1 MPQALMLAPIS
12 VVIPA
17 YNAET
22 FIAEAIQSVHAQTL
36 KVAEIIVVADDC
48 TDRTAQIAAELGAT
62 VLEHNRRNMAVGLN
76 LGVNAGTQPWI
87 ALLDADDFWDQ
98 NKIALQW
105 KAIQS
110 CPAAAIISCDVSTFF
125 NQKVTP
131 PPQEYVRKRWRNLKH
146 VTVAD
151 HCRYLERVD
160 GDGLVRLSIS
170 TPAAMIRRDVFSS
183 VGNFDESLLFGQT
196 LEFFARVLAR
206 YPMAFVERPLVYQRV
221 HDRNHTRDFAGWWSS
236 YVSIVDRMLKHPDLY
251 PEGAG
256 EAHRARLKGGF
267 HESERAVG
275 RQKGLGRPP

>member
-110 CPAAAIISCDVSTFF
+110 CHF
-125 NQKVTP
+125 
-131 PPQEYVRKRWRNLKH
+131 L
-146 VTVAD
+146 
-151 HCRYLERVD
+151 
-160 GDGLVRLSIS
+160 
-170 TPAAMIRRDVFSS
+170 
-183 VGNFDESLLFGQT
+183 
-196 LEFFARVLAR
+196 
-206 YPMAFVERPLVYQRV
+206 
-221 HDRNHTRDFAGWWSS
+221 
-236 YVSIVDRMLKHPDLY
+236 
-251 PEGAG
+251 
-256 EAHRARLKGGF
+256 
-267 HESERAVG
+267 
-275 RQKGLGRPP
+275 